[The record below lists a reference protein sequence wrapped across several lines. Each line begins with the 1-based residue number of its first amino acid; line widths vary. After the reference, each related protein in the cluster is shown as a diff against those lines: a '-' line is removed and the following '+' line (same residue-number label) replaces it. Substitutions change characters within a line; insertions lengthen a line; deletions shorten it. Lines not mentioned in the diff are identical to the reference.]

1 MSEEKPKN
9 IWKEITATWD
19 GEQGFEAVNK
29 HGAKMLMGKAK
40 DGSLGIGPTEAL
52 LAGLAGCTMY
62 DIVDILRK
70 KRQIPVDFKVIVRGN
85 QKVDDYPMPFIEFQ
99 VEYLLWG
106 DNLKEKDVEQ
116 AVRLSEEK
124 YCSVGMTL
132 VKAGP
137 IHSTYRILKP
147 GEEAA

>member
-1 MSEEKPKN
+1 MAEEKPKN
-9 IWKEITATWD
+9 IWKEVTATWD

-29 HGAKMLMGKAK
+29 YGAKMLMGKAK
-40 DGSLGIGPTEAL
+40 DGTLGLGPMETL

-70 KRQIPVDFKVIVRGN
+70 KRQLPTDFKVIVRGN
-85 QKVDDYPMPFIEFQ
+85 QKVDDYPMPFVEFQ

-147 GEEAA
+147 GEPA

>member
-29 HGAKMLMGKAK
+29 HGAKMLMGKAQ
-40 DGSLGIGPTEAL
+40 DGSLGIGPMEAL

>member
-1 MSEEKPKN
+1 MSEEKPQTK
-9 IWKEITATWD
+9 WKEIAASWD
-19 GEQGFEAVNK
+19 GAEGFEVVNTY
-29 HGAKMLMGKAK
+29 GAKMLMGKAK
-40 DGSLGIGPTEAL
+40 DGTLGIGPMEAL

-62 DIVDILRK
+62 DILDILRK
-70 KRQIPVDFKVIVRGN
+70 KRQIPVDFKVIVRGS
-85 QKVDDYPMPFIEFQ
+85 QKVDDYPMPFVAFE

-106 DNLKEKDVEQ
+106 DNLKDKDVEQ

-147 GEEAA
+147 GESVS